1 MKHKLRALIG
11 PRRGLRN
18 FQPLYSIRKNLI
30 SCYSIPLRAG
40 RIAGWDSHWHM
51 WLIYSTLGLHLA
63 NAHTSTIRTRFS
75 SKSCQSS
82 SFPDSHTRR
91 ANTFR
96 IGSLSD
102 LKWGDRKRISSHSA
116 EAVQLAALSVTD
128 ALTKYSFAILPAAY
142 RAWVSCY
149 EIRERISLS
158 QSRWCTYPVPVPV
171 PARVFDTRRCQLQ
184 WLSPFIWIWIR
195 KPGWT
200 STKALY
206 WMCFPGWCTFILW
219 KLQSHLLCIALLQTQ
234 RWAIPWDFQDYDQ
247 FHIPVNVGS
256 AQELLRYVKDILSP
270 RNSRI

>member
-1 MKHKLRALIG
+1 MRFALTHVVD
-11 PRRGLRN
+11 LFN
-18 FQPLYSIRKNLI
+18 
-30 SCYSIPLRAG
+30 
-40 RIAGWDSHWHM
+40 
-51 WLIYSTLGLHLA
+51 LGLALGQRAYLYNQDKILLEVLPKLLIPGLPYKTCEYIPHRI
-63 NAHTSTIRTRFS
+63 TIRPQMGRQIKDILSFRRS
-75 SKSCQSS
+75 SATSGTL
-82 SFPDSHTRR
+82 SHRR
-91 ANTFR
+91 SAKN
-96 IGSLSD
+96 SL
-102 LKWGDRKRISSHSA
+102 
-116 EAVQLAALSVTD
+116 
-128 ALTKYSFAILPAAY
+128 AILPAAY